1 MVHYFNI
8 IHVKFMIIAFV
19 SYVSMI
25 RPFFCKVFTLL
36 VFHSANT
43 DPRCESPLATED
55 IPAAIMSS
63 DVGQREAVSFSL
75 VCIENMELLFGCS
88 INVIKLD
95 NISF

>member
-43 DPRCESPLATED
+43 DPLATED
-55 IPAAIMSS
+55 IPAAIMSP

-75 VCIENMELLFGCS
+75 VCIENMKLLFGCS